1 MSVILRVLSVIDL
14 FTEAKPI
21 WTADELIEAQA
32 TSRATTYRD
41 LKALVD
47 AGFLAPVSAGAFA
60 LGPRFI
66 ELDRQIR
73 LGDPLLK
80 IAPPIMA
87 SQREKV
93 GGTQLLCRYY
103 GLRVMSIHED
113 RYDERIKTSFDRGR
127 PVSLFTSS
135 TSRSSWQI
143 SGPISSSAYSFSM
156 PAKLQ
161 RRNSAQT
168 GPHSGIACASSG
180 SAALPSPA
188 SSIRTWSAWPRQS
201 SRHRTRSPLHLP
213 SCVSGKRLMKLP
225 LTASPGSR
233 SRPRK
238 VSERLQAVTAR
249 EMAES
254 LSGKIMLDC
263 IAFSA

>member
-1 MSVILRVLSVIDL
+1 VSVILRVLGVIEL
-14 FTEAKPI
+14 FTEARPI

-113 RYDERIKTSFDRGR
+113 RCDERIKTSFDRGR

-135 TSRSSWQI
+135 TSQI
-143 SGPISSSAYSFSM
+143 ILANLGADQQQRLFLQHAGEVAEAGLGANWPAFKDRMRGIRERGVAIASVIDKDLVGVAAPIFTA
-156 PAKLQ
+156 PDTIAAALTLVRNRKEVDEAAIERLTKL
-161 RRNSAQT
+161 A
-168 GPHSGIACASSG
+168 I
-180 SAALPSPA
+180 SAA
-188 SSIRTWSAWPRQS
+188 
-201 SRHRTRSPLHLP
+201 
-213 SCVSGKRLMKLP
+213 
-225 LTASPGSR
+225 
-233 SRPRK
+233 RK
-238 VSERLQAVTAR
+238 VSERLQAATAK
-249 EMAES
+249 EMA
-254 LSGKIMLDC
+254 
-263 IAFSA
+263 